1 MSYYLHKHSSSN
13 IRSAYREWI
22 PRLLNKNND
31 VICFHSTLTF
41 FQRKLINGKKRF
53 IRDSIEKIMKRF
65 VERLNRSIYGN
76 AHKRYNKSIFSL
88 VTIEYGA
95 NKDNVHAHLLL
106 GFHKSR
112 TNKEHIEEL
121 ITKIINDTPMV
132 NNRCESGVLESPS
145 DVRKWTN
152 YIVKE
157 AVNPFLLSLGNF

>member
-1 MSYYLHKHSSSN
+1 
-13 IRSAYREWI
+13 
-22 PRLLNKNND
+22 
-31 VICFHSTLTF
+31 
-41 FQRKLINGKKRF
+41 
-53 IRDSIEKIMKRF
+53 MKRF

-157 AVNPFLLSLGNF
+157 AVNPFLLSRGNF